1 MISWVSWIQMVLNLL
16 KKQNC
21 IALFRTNL
29 LRSLKRRQAKVEI
42 DQLFSLLALAEFD
55 AVAEEKAR

>member
-1 MISWVSWIQMVLNLL
+1 
-16 KKQNC
+16 
-21 IALFRTNL
+21 LFRTNL